1 MNKKKVLIVI
11 GVIFGV
17 LIVGALLLPLLVNV
31 DHFRPEVQS
40 QASAA
45 LGREVTI
52 GELKLA
58 VFSGGV
64 TANDISIADDPAFS
78 QQAFVKAKSLDV
90 GVDLMPLIFSKAL
103 HVNTLTLQEPEI
115 HLVKNAAGKWNYST
129 VGTKSASAPAK
140 RGRRQTAEPAAKP
153 AESTPAAAQDFSIG
167 KLEINNGRVLVSSGS
182 GKAHTYEDVNV
193 TAKNIS
199 PTSVVPFT
207 VSAKSPGEGKVSVD
221 GRAGPLNREDA
232 SQTPLEASIEVE
244 HMDLGATGFLDPSS
258 GIAGALDFKGN
269 IKSDGKTAKTSG
281 NAKVDKLKLVK
292 GGQPAR
298 EPVNLDYAADY
309 DLLAKNGAVSKGD
322 ILLGKTAAKL
332 TGNFDGRGETMVV
345 HMKLNGNNMPISELE
360 GLLPAFGVVLP
371 AGAALAGGTATANL
385 SLDGPI
391 DHLVTTGPINVANT
405 KLTGFNLG
413 EKMKGI
419 AALAGI
425 NTGSETVIQQLSSTL
440 RVAPE
445 GIQASNLNLILPQIG
460 AITGNGA
467 IGANN
472 GLNFKMLAKL
482 NNGGGVMGGLSQI
495 TSMGQ
500 SKGQLPFLIQGTTN
514 NPVFLPDVANALG
527 QTLTGP
533 AKGAKGVGGI
543 LGGFFGQKK

>member
-1 MNKKKVLIVI
+1 MNKKKVLI
-11 GVIFGV
+11 GVGVVFAV
-17 LIVGALLLPLLVNV
+17 LILIALLLPLLVNV
-31 DHFRPEVQS
+31 DKLRPEVQA
-40 QASAA
+40 QASKA
-45 LGREVTI
+45 LGRNVTI

-64 TANDISIADDPAFS
+64 TAKDISIADDPAFS
-78 QQAFVKAKSLDV
+78 QQAFVTAKSLDV

-103 HVNTLTLQEPEI
+103 HVNTLTLEEPQI
-115 HLVKNAAGKWNYST
+115 NLVRRGSKWNYSS
-129 VGTKSASAPAK
+129 VGNSAASAAAANK
-140 RGRRQTAEPAAKP
+140 RGHRKGAPEPETQP
-153 AESTPAAAQDFSIG
+153 TQSTPAAAQDFSVG
-167 KLEINNGRVLVSSGS
+167 KLEINNGRVTVSSGS

-207 VSAKSPGEGKVSVD
+207 VSAKSPGEGKLKLD

-232 SQTPLEASIEVE
+232 SQTPLDASIEIE
-244 HMDLGATGFLDPSS
+244 HMDLATTGFMDPSS
-258 GIAGALDFKGN
+258 GIAGILDFKGN
-269 IKSDGKTAKTSG
+269 IKSDGNEAKTAG
-281 NAKVDKLKLVK
+281 VAKVDKLKLVK
-292 GGQPAR
+292 GGQPAGQ
-298 EPVNLDYAADY
+298 PVNVDYAAGY
-309 DLLAKNGAVSKGD
+309 DLAGKNGVITKGD

-332 TGNFDGRGETMVV
+332 TGNMDGRGEVMNV

-371 AGAALAGGTATANL
+371 PGAALSGGTATANL

-413 EKMKGI
+413 EKMK
-419 AALAGI
+419 ALTALAGV
-425 NTGSETVIQQLSSTL
+425 NTGSETMIQQLSSTL

-460 AITGNGA
+460 TITGNGTV
-467 IGANN
+467 GSNN

-482 NNGGGVMGGLSQI
+482 NNGGGLVGGLSQI
-495 TSMGQ
+495 TSLGQ

-514 NPVFLPDVANALG
+514 NPVFLPDVANAMG
-527 QTLTGP
+527 QTITAP
-533 AKGAKGVGGI
+533 AKGVGGI
-543 LGGFFGQKK
+543 FGGIFGQKK

>member
-1 MNKKKVLIVI
+1 MNKKKVLI
-11 GVIFGV
+11 GVGVVVAV
-17 LIVGALLLPLLVNV
+17 LILIALVLPLLVNV
-31 DHFRPEVQS
+31 DKLRPEVQK
-40 QASAA
+40 QASDA

-64 TANDISIADDPAFS
+64 TAKDISIADDPAFS
-78 QQAFVKAKSLDV
+78 QQPFVTAKSLDV
-90 GVDLMPLIFSKAL
+90 GVELMPLIFSKAL
-103 HVNTLTLQEPEI
+103 HVNTLTLQEPQI
-115 HLVKNAAGKWNYST
+115 NLVRRGSKWNYSSI
-129 VGTKSASAPAK
+129 GNKSAPTDK
-140 RGRRQTAEPAAKP
+140 RGRRKGAEPEAQPSAQ
-153 AESTPAAAQDFSIG
+153 STPAAAKDFSIG

-182 GKAHTYEDVNV
+182 AKPRTYEDVNV

-199 PTSVVPFT
+199 PMSVVPFT
-207 VSAKSPGEGKVSVD
+207 VSAKSPGDGKLD
-221 GRAGPLNREDA
+221 LEGRAGPLNREDA
-232 SQTPLEASIEVE
+232 AQTPLEASIEIE
-244 HMDLGATGFLDPSS
+244 HMDLASTGFMDPSS
-258 GIAGALDFKGN
+258 GIAGILDFKGN
-269 IKSDGKTAKTSG
+269 IKSDGNEAKTSG
-281 NAKVDKLKLVK
+281 VAKVDKLKLVK
-292 GGQPAR
+292 GGGPAR
-298 EPVNLDYAADY
+298 QPVNVDYAAGY
-309 DLLAKNGAVSKGD
+309 DLAGKNGVITKGD

-332 TGNFDGRGETMVV
+332 TGNMDGRGEVMNV
-345 HMKLNGNNMPISELE
+345 HMKLNGANMPISELQ

-371 AGAALAGGTATANL
+371 PGAALSGGTATANL

-445 GIQASNLNLILPQIG
+445 GIQASNLNLVLPAIG
-460 AITGNGA
+460 AITGNGT

-482 NNGGGVMGGLSQI
+482 NNGGGLVGGLSQI

-500 SKGQLPFLIQGTTN
+500 SKGQLPFLIQGTTA
-514 NPVFLPDVANALG
+514 NPIFVPDVANAMG
-527 QTLTGP
+527 QTITAP
-533 AKGAKGVGGI
+533 AKGIGGVFGG
-543 LGGFFGQKK
+543 LFGQKK

>member
-1 MNKKKVLIVI
+1 MNKKKVLI
-11 GVIFGV
+11 
-17 LIVGALLLPLLVNV
+17 IVGAIFAVLILIALLVPLLVNV
-31 DHFRPEVQS
+31 DKLRPAVQT

-52 GELKLA
+52 GKLELA

-64 TANDISIADDPAFS
+64 TAKDISIADDPGFS
-78 QQAFVKAKSLDV
+78 NQPFVKAKSLDV
-90 GVDLMPLIFSKAL
+90 GVDLWPLIFSKAL
-103 HVNTLTLQEPEI
+103 HVNTLTLQDPEI
-115 HLVKNAAGKWNYST
+115 HLVKGAGGKWNYSSI
-129 VGTKSASAPAK
+129 GTKGSTDNK
-140 RGRRQTAEPAAKP
+140 RGRRKAVETEPKP
-153 AESTPAAAQDFSIG
+153 AEPSGAPQDFSIG
-167 KLEINNGRVLVSSGS
+167 RFGINNGRVTVNNAS

-193 TAKNIS
+193 VAKNIS

-207 VSAKSPGEGKVSVD
+207 VSAKSPGQGKLSLD

-232 SQTPLEASIEVE
+232 SQTPLEADVNIE
-244 HMDLGATGFLDPSS
+244 HMDLASTGFVDPSS
-258 GIAGALDFKGN
+258 GIAGTLDFKGN
-269 IKSDGKTAKTSG
+269 FKSDGKQAKTSG

-292 GGQPAR
+292 GGGPAR
-298 EPVNLDYAADY
+298 VPVNVDYAADY
-309 DLLAKNGAVSKGD
+309 DLLGKNGSITKGD
-322 ILLGKTAAKL
+322 ILTGKTAAKL
-332 TGNFDGRGETMVV
+332 TGNFEGRGDVMIV

-371 AGAALAGGTATANL
+371 AGAALSGGTASANL
-385 SLDGPI
+385 SLDGPL

-425 NTGSETVIQQLSSTL
+425 NTGSETLIQQLSSTL

-460 AITGNGA
+460 AVTGNGTV
-467 IGANN
+467 GSNN

-482 NNGGGVMGGLSQI
+482 NNGGGLVGGLSQI
-495 TSMGQ
+495 TSLGQ
-500 SKGQLPFLIQGTTN
+500 SKGQLPFLIQGTTS
-514 NPVFLPDVANALG
+514 NPVFLPDVANAMG
-527 QTLTGP
+527 QTITAP
-533 AKGAKGVGGI
+533 AKGVGGI
-543 LGGFFGQKK
+543 LGGLFGQKK

>member
-1 MNKKKVLIVI
+1 MNKKKLLI
-11 GVIFGV
+11 GVGVVFGA
-17 LIVGALLLPLLVNV
+17 LILIALLLPLLVNV
-31 DHFRPEVQS
+31 DRLRPEVQK
-40 QASAA
+40 QASDA

-58 VFSGGV
+58 VLSGGV
-64 TANDISIADDPAFS
+64 TAKDISISDDPAFS
-78 QQAFVKAKSLDV
+78 QQPFVTAKSLDV

-103 HVNTLTLQEPEI
+103 HVNTLTLEEPEI
-115 HLVKNAAGKWNYST
+115 HLVKSAGGKWNFSS
-129 VGTKSASAPAK
+129 VGTKSAPAATK
-140 RGRRQTAEPAAKP
+140 RGRRKGAEAEPQPEPSA
-153 AESTPAAAQDFSIG
+153 PAAAQDFSIG
-167 KLEINNGRVLVSSGS
+167 KLEIENGRVLVSNAS

-199 PTSVVPFT
+199 PTSIVPFT
-207 VSAKSPGEGKVSVD
+207 VTAKTPGDGKVKVD

-244 HMDLGATGFLDPSS
+244 HMDLASTGFLDASS
-258 GIAGALDFKGN
+258 GIAGIMDFKGD
-269 IKSDGKTAKTSG
+269 IKSDGKEAKTSG
-281 NAKVDKLKLVK
+281 VAKVDKLRLVK
-292 GGQPAR
+292 SGQPAR
-298 EPVNLDYAADY
+298 QPVNLDYAAGY
-309 DLLAKNGAVSKGD
+309 DFAGKNGVITKGD
-322 ILLGKTAAKL
+322 ILTGKTTAKL
-332 TGNFDGRGETMVV
+332 TGNMESRNDVMNV
-345 HMKLNGNNMPISELE
+345 HMKLNGSNMPISELQ

-371 AGAALAGGTATANL
+371 PGAALSGGTASANL

-419 AALAGI
+419 AALAGLS
-425 NTGSETVIQQLSSTL
+425 TGSDTVIQQLSSTL

-460 AITGNGA
+460 SVTGNGTV
-467 IGANN
+467 GANN

-482 NNGGGVMGGLSQI
+482 NNGGGLVGGLSQI
-495 TSMGQ
+495 TSLGQ

-514 NPVFLPDVANALG
+514 NPVFLPDVANAMG
-527 QTLTGP
+527 QTITAP
-533 AKGAKGVGGI
+533 AKGVGGI
-543 LGGFFGQKK
+543 FGGIFGQKK

>member
-1 MNKKKVLIVI
+1 MNKKKVLIIV

-17 LIVGALLLPLLVNV
+17 LILAALILPFLVNV
-31 DHFRPEVQS
+31 DKLRPQVQT

-52 GELKLA
+52 GKLELA
-58 VFSGGV
+58 VLSGGV
-64 TANDISIADDPAFS
+64 TAKDISISDDPGFS
-78 QQAFVKAKSLDV
+78 NQPFVKAKSLDV
-90 GVDLMPLIFSKAL
+90 GVDLWPLIFSKAL

-115 HLVKNAAGKWNYST
+115 HLVKGAGGKWNYST
-129 VGTKSASAPAK
+129 LGTKSSSDNK
-140 RGRRQTAEPAAKP
+140 RGRRKP
-153 AESTPAAAQDFSIG
+153 AESAPAQSSAPQNFSVG
-167 KLEINNGRVLVSSGS
+167 RFEINSGRVTINNASS
-182 GKAHTYEDVNV
+182 KPHTYEDVNV
-193 TAKNIS
+193 VAKNIS
-199 PTSVVPFT
+199 PTSIVPFT
-207 VSAKSPGEGKVSVD
+207 VSAKSPGAGKVSLD

-232 SQTPLEASIEVE
+232 SQTPLDAAVNVE
-244 HMDLGATGFLDPSS
+244 HMDLASTGFVDPSS
-258 GIAGALDFKGN
+258 GIAGTLDFKGN
-269 IKSDGKTAKTSG
+269 LKSDGKQAKTSG

-292 GGQPAR
+292 GGGPAR
-298 EPVNLDYAADY
+298 VPVNLDYAADY
-309 DLLAKNGAVSKGD
+309 DLVSKNGSITKGD
-322 ILLGKTAAKL
+322 ILTGKTAAKL
-332 TGNFDGRGETMVV
+332 TGNFEGRGDVMIV
-345 HMKLNGNNMPISELE
+345 HMKLNGNNMPISELQ

-371 AGAALAGGTATANL
+371 SGAALSGGTASANL

-413 EKMKGI
+413 EKMK
-419 AALAGI
+419 ALSALAGV

-460 AITGNGA
+460 AITGAGT

-495 TSMGQ
+495 TSLGQ
-500 SKGQLPFLIQGTTN
+500 SKGQLPFLIQGTTA
-514 NPVFLPDVANALG
+514 NPVFVPDVANAMG
-527 QTLTGP
+527 QTITAP
-533 AKGAKGVGGI
+533 AKGIGGVFGG
-543 LGGFFGQKK
+543 LFGQKK